1 MARDRT
7 KITSPDKLATWNDR
21 IQVASNKMK
30 AQAWDPLERWRE
42 LYKGNQSPIND
53 DIEFTAADWQVID
66 NIIYSNIRTIM
77 PSINF
82 RNPKMFVSPKKK
94 PYQVKDKLFDTMSAS
109 VGIELLLNYYYKE
122 LELKRTFDKTL
133 LNSLIGPWGI
143 VFIGYTLET
152 EKVNKGEKLEVDE
165 LIKAESPFIVNL
177 SPKDLI
183 IDPEAKDPYLNDA
196 EWIGIKWIKRL
207 EDVKNN
213 PKYDKAATKELK
225 TNITVETSFNKGGIK
240 NKEHT
245 VKGTPDKKDWERVEG
260 WDIYDKKNGRL
271 LTIVSNHDK
280 VLQNSDWPLSYEGFP
295 IETLFFDEVP
305 DELIPLS
312 SVELSRNNQ
321 EELNKIRDCQL
332 SHIRRISQRRY
343 AARKDSIE
351 NDQLDKLKYGGDGT
365 IVFMDDPSG
374 LLPIKDAT
382 ISQDIYLIQRG
393 LKDANREVQGIAEME
408 QGVSRN
414 FETATEPTLL
424 AQGSS
429 IKRDERSGIFE
440 AFIVR
445 VMRKLHHV
453 IQQTADK
460 DIDIPLTDTSFNLA
474 TEFIP
479 SKLEKIIGAEKQEV
493 YLPWLTLSKDD
504 IQGDYDFDIEVG
516 STRPV
521 NQEVRKR
528 DIMQLAN
535 QFGNHPMVNQEWLAR
550 QILEAF
556 EIKDIEGALKPM
568 EQVAQEQQ
576 QGQESAIAAEV
587 AIDKPKRDTDLL
599 KTQMK
604 TEQAERESV
613 RKDGQIKE
621 SNLISML
628 SALKDSRGGE

>member
-7 KITSPDKLATWNDR
+7 KIISPDKLATWNDR

-30 AQAWDPLERWRE
+30 SQAWDPLDKWRE
-42 LYKGNQSPIND
+42 LYKGNQASVNN

-82 RNPKMFVSPKKK
+82 RNPKMFISPKKK

-109 VGIELLLNYYYKE
+109 VGVELLLNYYYKE

-183 IDPEAKDPYLNDA
+183 VDPEAKDPYLNDA

-213 PKYDKAATKELK
+213 PKYENTDNLK
-225 TNITVETSFNKGGIK
+225 TNITVKTDFNTKGTKG
-240 NKEHT
+240 KEHT

-271 LTIVSNHDK
+271 LTIVNDHDK
-280 VLQNSDWPLSYEGFP
+280 VLQNSEWPLSYEGFP
-295 IETLFFDEVP
+295 IEILFFDEVP

-343 AARKDSIE
+343 ATRKDAMEDSE
-351 NDQLDKLKYGGDGT
+351 KDKLQYGGDGT
-365 IVFMDDPSG
+365 IVEMDDPNG
-374 LLPIKDAT
+374 LVPIKDAT

-445 VMRKLHHV
+445 VMRKLLHV
-453 IQQTADK
+453 VQQTADK
-460 DIDIPLTDTSFNLA
+460 DIELPLTDTNFKLA

-479 SKLEKIIGAEKQEV
+479 SKLEKIMGAEKQEV
-493 YLPWLTLSKDD
+493 YLPWLNLSKDD

-528 DIMQLAN
+528 DIMQLAS

-556 EIKDIEGALKPM
+556 EIKDIEGALKPI
-568 EQVAQEQQ
+568 EQVQQEGQAAQE
-576 QGQESAIAAEV
+576 GAIAAEV
-587 AIDKPKRDTDLL
+587 AIDKPKRDTDLM

-604 TEQAERESV
+604 VEQAERESQ

-628 SALKDSRGGE
+628 SALKDTGSGGIE